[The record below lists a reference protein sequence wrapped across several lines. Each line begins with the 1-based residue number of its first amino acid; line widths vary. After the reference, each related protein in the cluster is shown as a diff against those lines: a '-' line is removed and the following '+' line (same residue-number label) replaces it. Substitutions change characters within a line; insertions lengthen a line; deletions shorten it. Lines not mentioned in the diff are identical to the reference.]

1 MNLEPSSEVK
11 PPSDGAREV
20 ARIMAL
26 MWTWSTLRS
35 IVSLMAALQVKSEP
49 TGKPFTQ
56 EQVKAL
62 QTELLQSGWVR
73 EEAPRPGYFLLV
85 DPFRALVYTELL
97 DQFPLADLRSALHQQ
112 VGLKPQSGAYTYH
125 WSLWDSGTNAA
136 VFRLELFGGADPSEI
151 DLLRQRIA
159 NHVDW
164 SAVYGQACFES
175 FDSRL
180 IERVPAHWR
189 WDIAFQAT
197 YSVCARWRDECSPIA
212 LWALEQSRH
221 RHTEMP
227 IHLRH
232 QLAEWQ
238 LHSGHQAGV
247 LALVEGDASGQ
258 ADALRAA
265 LLVQKGQWIEAAVAF
280 EAALKKRQQ
289 EVGAKKRV
297 FFVSLAWYYPLAL
310 LAQQT
315 PRAVEAARKFCIGE
329 SGKKAPRPG
338 EGWGHWVHAAS
349 VRLGDVAPQPDSFQ
363 IQSSLAAYAPLETLW
378 RLLLRAWMLPEM
390 PLPSDKQHQSKAM
403 ADTLP
408 TLRGR
413 LNACGLH
420 WILQQIDAAEALLT
434 VVPPGASADL
444 AADSVPF
451 FAGGGT
457 EAWRGVLAS
466 LQALGDAGDIGNG
479 KNQGAD
485 TQLWWLLTLGKPGN
499 VLDVEPMERKRGVR
513 GWGVLK
519 AINLG
524 KLFGKTDLAPHDAK
538 VARAIRHERFDR
550 RSFQIDRAAGVMA
563 LIGHP
568 FVALAEMPETL
579 VDVVEGVPQ
588 IESVHE
594 HTAQGERIVLRVSPE
609 PHTEQS
615 VPELWRYCSDETERK
630 ELETLRYVSVLRDSA
645 QRVRVIRLTPAQR
658 RAAQLVSGRFSVPAS
673 AQADLQ
679 AALGALAG
687 HFNVHSDEAAA
698 AVRQVPGDALLRAEL
713 SPAGDGLMLRLV
725 VAPLGPQGPRLMPGR
740 GRARVMA
747 AIGGESIGTERV
759 LATEQAH
766 LESVLAVLTF
776 IDPPGPTD
784 VACEWVVEE
793 PDLALSMV
801 EQLPGLAGVAAIDW
815 PRGKAVRV
823 SSLDSKRMQV
833 SVRSE
838 RDWFRV
844 EGSATLDEGR
854 VLSLQALLAAAAA
867 NTRFVALGEGAYL
880 SLSKALR
887 DKLQALAA
895 VMESD
900 KNGLRAPQ
908 MAAQWLDEALEG
920 VISEFD
926 AKFRQR
932 IERLR
937 SAQSRVTA
945 LPGGLQAELRA
956 YQEDGFVWAMRLA
969 QAGFGACLADDMGLG
984 KTLQSLAVLL
994 ARSTGGA
1001 ALVVAPTSVCGNWMA
1016 EAQRFAPGLNFMLYG
1031 ESEREK
1037 LITAAAAGDVL
1048 VVSYSLMQQAGA
1060 AFAARSWHTLIAD
1073 ESQAVKNAMA
1083 KRSQALF
1090 DIEADFR
1097 LALSGTPVEN
1107 RLADLWSVMRFCNPG
1122 LLGTLSRFNERFATP
1137 IERNRDRDAQRLLRR
1152 LIAPFVLRRT
1162 KSQVLDDLP
1171 PRTELIFSVVPDA
1184 DEAAHYEALRRTAV
1198 SAAQAASEEE
1208 GAQAGQARMHILAQ
1222 LTRLRR
1228 AACDPRLT
1236 TPDLGYVGAKVRAF
1250 AELAGE
1256 LRANGHKALV
1266 FSQFVDFLTLLR
1278 VPLDEAGIAYQYL
1291 DGATPAAERTRRV
1304 AAFQAGTGDLF
1315 LISLKAGGFGLNLT
1329 AADYVV
1335 ITDPWWNPAA
1345 EDQAMGRAHRI
1356 GQLRPVT
1363 VYRLV
1368 SKGTL
1373 EERIIELHHDKRAL
1387 AEGILAEGG
1396 EAASLPSSAELI
1408 ELMRG

>member
-1 MNLEPSSEVK
+1 
-11 PPSDGAREV
+11 
-20 ARIMAL
+20 MAL
-26 MWTWSTLRS
+26 LWTRSTSRDVVGLLDALQLRS
-35 IVSLMAALQVKSEP
+35 EA

-56 EQVKAL
+56 ERVKAL
-62 QTELLQSGWVR
+62 RLELLQSGQAR
-73 EEAPRPGYFLLV
+73 EKEGAPGYYVLT
-85 DPFRALVYTELL
+85 DPFRAQVYAELL
-97 DQFPLADLRSALHQQ
+97 DHFALADLRHALHQQ
-112 VGLKPQSGAYTYH
+112 VGLKVQVSVYATYWNLGESGA
-125 WSLWDSGTNAA
+125 NAA
-136 VFRLELFGGADPSEI
+136 VFRLELFSGADEAEV
-151 DLLRQRIA
+151 DLLRHRIA
-159 NHVDW
+159 SRVDW
-164 SAVYGQACFES
+164 SAVYGQACFEG
-175 FDSRL
+175 FDANL
-180 IERVPAHWR
+180 IERIPATWR
-189 WDIAFQAT
+189 WDISFQAT
-197 YSVCARWRDECSPIA
+197 YALCARWHPQYHPIA
-212 LWALEQSRH
+212 RWALEQSRT
-221 RHTEMP
+221 RRSEMP
-227 IHLRH
+227 LQLLH

-238 LHSGHQAGV
+238 LHCGQE
-247 LALVEGDASGQ
+247 ALVRDLLQGDTSGQ
-258 ADALRAA
+258 ADALCAA
-265 LLVQKGQWIEAAVAF
+265 LLVQQGQWVDAAAAF
-280 EAALKKRQQ
+280 EVALKKHQL

-297 FFVSLAWYYPLAL
+297 FNASLAWYYPLAL

-329 SGKKAPRPG
+329 SGKKAPKPD
-338 EGWGHWVHAAS
+338 EGWGMWVHAAS
-349 VRLGDVAPQPDSFQ
+349 VRLGDVAPQPDAFE
-363 IQSSLAAYAPLETLW
+363 ISSAQVGYTPLESVW
-378 RLLLRAWMLPEM
+378 RLLLRAWLLAEM
-390 PLPSDKQHQSKAM
+390 PMPSDNQRQSKLLAE
-403 ADTLP
+403 LLEV
-408 TLRGR
+408 LRMR
-413 LNACGLH
+413 LESCDLH
-420 WILQQIDAAEALLT
+420 WIGQQIDIAHAMLT
-434 VVPPGASADL
+434 STDAVTP
-444 AADSVPF
+444 SVAF
-451 FAGGGT
+451 FASSGT

-466 LQALGDAGDIGNG
+466 LQALGDAGDSGDG
-479 KNQGAD
+479 RGQGAD
-485 TQLWWLLTLGKPGN
+485 TQLWWLLTLGKQGN
-499 VLDVEPMERKRGVR
+499 VVDIKPLERKRGVR
-513 GWGVLK
+513 GWGMPK
-519 AINLG
+519 AINPG

-550 RSFQIDRAAGVMA
+550 RSFQIDRAAAVMA

-568 FVALAEMPETL
+568 FVALAESPETL

-615 VPELWRYCSDETERK
+615 VSELWHYCSDEIERK

-698 AVRQVPGDALLRAEL
+698 AVRQVPSDPMLRAEL

-747 AIGGESIGTERV
+747 AIGGESVGAERD
-759 LATEQAH
+759 LATEQVH
-766 LESVLAVLTF
+766 LDNVLATLTF
-776 IDPPGPTD
+776 IDPPGLADT
-784 VACEWVVEE
+784 ACEWVVEE

-823 SSLDSKRMQV
+823 SSLDSKKVQI

-854 VLSLQALLAAAAA
+854 VLSLQVLLAAAAA
-867 NTRFVALGEGAYL
+867 STRFVALGEGAYL
-880 SLSKALR
+880 ALSKALR

-895 VMESD
+895 VLESD

-908 MAAQWLDEALEG
+908 MAAQWLDLALED

-926 AKFRQR
+926 AKFKQR

-937 SAQSRVTA
+937 KAQSSVTA
-945 LPGGLQAELRA
+945 MPNGLQAELRA
-956 YQEDGFVWAMRLA
+956 YQEDGYVWAMRLA

-994 ARSTGGA
+994 ARSAGGA

-1037 LITAAAAGDVL
+1037 LITAAGAGDVL
-1048 VVSYSLMQQAGA
+1048 VVSYSLMQQAA
-1060 AFAARSWHTLIAD
+1060 EAFAARSWHTLIAD
-1073 ESQAVKNAMA
+1073 ESQAVKNALA

-1090 DIEADFR
+1090 DIAADFR

-1122 LLGTLSRFNERFATP
+1122 LLGTLSRFNERFVTP

-1198 SAAQAASEEE
+1198 SAAQAASDDD

-1250 AELAGE
+1250 AELASE

-1304 AAFQAGTGDLF
+1304 AAFQAGAGDLF

-1408 ELMRG
+1408 DLMRG